1 MQELLK
7 NIQIKVN
14 QKIYIKDPESSD
26 LGKKIIKSSI
36 EMIHDMGLEAFT
48 FKKLALELGTTEST
62 IYRYFENKH
71 KLLIYLISWYWGW
84 LEYRMVL
91 SSINIADPVERL
103 RNTISTIC
111 DPLKNNIEHEYYN
124 LRPLHEII
132 IEESLK
138 AFYTKD
144 VDLENE
150 NGLFANYKQIND
162 RLIIN
167 IKEINCDFGY
177 ANTMA
182 SIIIESA
189 NQQRFLALHFPR
201 LTDIND
207 DGNKLD
213 VFLSNMV
220 LNTIMNNKH

>member
-14 QKIYIKDPESSD
+14 DKIYIKDPESSE
-26 LGKKIIKSSI
+26 LGKNIIKSSI

-48 FKKLALELGTTEST
+48 FKKLAVELGTTEST

-124 LRPLHEII
+124 LRPLYEII

-138 AFYTKD
+138 AFLTKD

-162 RLIIN
+162 RLINN
-167 IKEINCDFGY
+167 IKEINANFRY

-189 NQQRFLALHFPR
+189 NQQRFLALHFPS

-207 DGNKLD
+207 NEISLD
-213 VFLSNMV
+213 AFLSNMV
-220 LNTIMNNKH
+220 LNTILKK

>member
-1 MQELLK
+1 MQGLLK

-26 LGKKIIKSSI
+26 LGKKIIRTSI
-36 EMIHDMGLEAFT
+36 DLIHDMGLEAFT

-124 LRPLHEII
+124 LEPLHEII

-138 AFYTKD
+138 AFLTKN

-150 NGLFANYKQIND
+150 KRSF
-162 RLIIN
+162 R
-167 IKEINCDFGY
+167 
-177 ANTMA
+177 
-182 SIIIESA
+182 
-189 NQQRFLALHFPR
+189 
-201 LTDIND
+201 
-207 DGNKLD
+207 KL
-213 VFLSNMV
+213 
-220 LNTIMNNKH
+220 

>member
-14 QKIYIKDPESSD
+14 DKIYIKDPESSE
-26 LGKKIIKSSI
+26 LGKNIIKFSI
-36 EMIHDMGLEAFT
+36 EMIHSMGLETFT
-48 FKKLALELGTTEST
+48 FKKLAVELGTTEST

-103 RNTISTIC
+103 KNTIATIC
-111 DPLKNNIEHEYYN
+111 DPLKNNIEHEHYD

-138 AFYTKD
+138 AFLTKD
-144 VDLENE
+144 VDMENE
-150 NGLFANYKQIND
+150 NGLFSNYKHIID
-162 RLIIN
+162 RLINN
-167 IKEINCDFGY
+167 IKEINGDFIY

-182 SIIIESA
+182 SIIIECA
-189 NQQRFLALHFPR
+189 NQQRFLALHFPS

-207 DGNKLD
+207 DDNRLD
-213 VFLSNMV
+213 AFLSNMV
-220 LNTIMNNKH
+220 LNTILKK